1 MLKLAYFKFLGDTCS
16 NVGLMP
22 LSYTSNSYA
31 SFSLGPCS
39 FSLGPCSIAV
49 NQGLTIYFKMSTC
62 IPKVR
67 QCDYLNKGTFER
79 HKLINLIN

>member
-1 MLKLAYFKFLGDTCS
+1 MLKLAYFKFMGDTRS
-16 NVGLMP
+16 NVDLMA

-31 SFSLGPCS
+31 YFSPGQCS
-39 FSLGPCSIAV
+39 LAV

-67 QCDYLNKGTFER
+67 QCDYLNKGTFRR
-79 HKLINLIN
+79 HKFINLIN

>member
-1 MLKLAYFKFLGDTCS
+1 MLKLAYFKFLGDTRS
-16 NVGLMP
+16 NVDLMP
-22 LSYTSNSYA
+22 LSYTFDSYA
-31 SFSLGPCS
+31 YFSPR
-39 FSLGPCSIAV
+39 PCSIVV